1 MLTLRLDRASPIPL
15 YYQIQQQLRDAIL
28 GGELGPGD
36 PIPPEPT
43 LATDTAVSRFT
54 IRQAIDDLVRE
65 GLVVRHRGR
74 GTFVT
79 YSADSPTARPLA
91 TFAAAFSAQGLGPPR
106 VVSFGESAATT
117 ADRAALDLRASD
129 SVVHLVRVRER
140 DGAPVAVER
149 ISIPVAVVPGLQAAD
164 LDVNSLGEVLRRRY
178 GVEVTR
184 AIETLKILPLDKDA
198 AEVLDARAGT
208 PSFCI
213 ERRSF
218 ATNRVVETRT
228 SFIRPDRFH
237 FELAPGQAELER
249 D

>member
-28 GGELGPGD
+28 SGQLGPGD

-91 TFAAAFSAQGLGPPR
+91 TFAAAFSAQGLGAPR
-106 VVSFGESAATT
+106 IVSFNEAAATT
-117 ADRAALDLRASD
+117 ADRSGLDLRASE
-129 SVVHLVRVRER
+129 SVIHIVRVRDR
-140 DGAPVAVER
+140 DGAPVALER
-149 ISIPVAVVPGLQAAD
+149 ISIPGALVPGLQPTD
-164 LDVNSLGEVLRRRY
+164 LEANSLGEVLRRRY
-178 GVEVTR
+178 GIEITR
-184 AIETLKILPLDKDA
+184 AVETLKVSPLDKDA
-198 AEVLDARAGT
+198 AEVLDSRAGT
-208 PSFCI
+208 QVFCI